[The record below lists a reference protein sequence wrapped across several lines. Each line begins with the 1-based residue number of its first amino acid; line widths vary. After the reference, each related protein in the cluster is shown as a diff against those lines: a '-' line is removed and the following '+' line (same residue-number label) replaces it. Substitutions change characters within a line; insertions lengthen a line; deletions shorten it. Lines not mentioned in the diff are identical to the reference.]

1 MRGTS
6 GTTDSQESSSSVVCA
21 NLGRTDQVGA
31 VLADG
36 ADLAEHSMGGRSVQ
50 LNITNTGLTKRPA
63 ATVCSSSS
71 FPLGEMKAL
80 LWECHQGPLNLS
92 RSIRPA
98 FFVRAHTD
106 AVGLR
111 KFWSIDYN
119 VDNGTGSPQPYRLAY
134 SNGRRRVFFL
144 DISRVAQFLLR
155 SSLAACWVSG
165 AHRCAH
171 IACRRSSC
179 SVIFK
184 CKWSPWVGCRISPQ
198 TIRRRTDSLYSGESA
213 T

>member
-50 LNITNTGLTKRPA
+50 LNITNTGPTKRPA

-80 LWECHQGPLNLS
+80 LWECHQGPINLS
-92 RSIRPA
+92 RSIRPVC
-98 FFVRAHTD
+98 FVRVHKH
-106 AVGLR
+106 AVGFRKLR
-111 KFWSIDYN
+111 SIDYN
-119 VDNGTGSPQPYRLAY
+119 VDNGTGSPQPYTTGLLGHMVAVWPV
-134 SNGRRRVFFL
+134 SFL
-144 DISRVAQFLLR
+144 GHLISGCALPLLR
-155 SSLAACWVSG
+155 SSLAD
-165 AHRCAH
+165 RK
-171 IACRRSSC
+171 
-179 SVIFK
+179 SV
-184 CKWSPWVGCRISPQ
+184 V
-198 TIRRRTDSLYSGESA
+198 
-213 T
+213 